1 MTPLH
6 LGSDVL
12 VVLLPGL
19 PLLQY
24 LVDLGLVGLGIV
36 GTELLADLDV
46 TLRLPDLI
54 VELGVVQSQG

>member
-1 MTPLH
+1 M
-6 LGSDVL
+6 
-12 VVLLPGL
+12 VLLPGL